1 MLFRKNKNKEQMKSE
16 EQAQTDE
23 QEAKAPDTGTGD
35 KTRPGSFHEG
45 VGRGTEQIL
54 NRLPGVDRQ
63 TAREFAKN
71 AAEVAKAW
79 ENFVETGDTPPAEPL
94 KDTYRRE
101 FKWLNGIQ
109 NVFANR
115 VMDTVMRIFSHLG
128 DVGAIWIVTGIVL
141 ILIPAFRKT
150 GAVVLVALVL
160 SAIICNGIIKNIVG
174 RARPYSYEQLEL
186 LIRPPKDPSF
196 PSGHTSASV
205 AAVTAMALT
214 GFSWWPL
221 FAVIAFLIAFS
232 RMYLYVHFPSD
243 ILGGAAFGLLIGWL
257 AVKMMPYITILR

>member
-1 MLFRKNKNKEQMKSE
+1 MLFRKNKEKN
-16 EQAQTDE
+16 A
-23 QEAKAPDTGTGD
+23 AKDSGTQDPGC
-35 KTRPGSFHEG
+35 GSFHEG
-45 VGRGTEQIL
+45 VEKGTEQLL
-54 NRLPGVDRQ
+54 NRIPGVNRQ
-63 TAREFAKN
+63 TAREFARH
-71 AAEVAKAW
+71 ASEAAKAW
-79 ENFVETGDTPPAEPL
+79 EDFAETGVTPPAEPL
-94 KDTYRRE
+94 KETYRRE

-115 VMDTVMRIFSHLG
+115 IMDSVMRIFSHLG
-128 DVGAIWIVTGIVL
+128 DVGGIWIVTGVLL
-141 ILIPAFRKT
+141 ILNQNFRRT
-150 GAVVLVALVL
+150 GTAVLVALVL

-205 AAVTAMALT
+205 AAVMAMALT

-257 AVKMMPYITILR
+257 AVRMLPYITILR

>member
-1 MLFRKNKNKEQMKSE
+1 MLFRKNKKRDRQETDRPEQT
-16 EQAQTDE
+16 AGR
-23 QEAKAPDTGTGD
+23 A
-35 KTRPGSFHEG
+35 SFHEG
-45 VGRGTEQIL
+45 VGKGTEQFLTRI
-54 NRLPGVDRQ
+54 PGMDRQ
-63 TAREFAKN
+63 TAREFARH
-71 AAEVAKAW
+71 ASEAAKAW
-79 ENFVETGDTPPAEPL
+79 EDFAETGATPPAEPL

-115 VMDTVMRIFSHLG
+115 VMDSIMLVFSHLG
-128 DVGAIWIVTGIVL
+128 DVGGIWIVTGL
-141 ILIPAFRKT
+141 LLLLNQSFRRT
-150 GAVVLVALVL
+150 GAAVLLALVL

-205 AAVTAMALT
+205 ASVMAMALT

-257 AVKMMPYITILR
+257 AVRMLPYITILR

>member
-1 MLFRKNKNKEQMKSE
+1 MLLRNNKKDIRETDAPEQT
-16 EQAQTDE
+16 AH
-23 QEAKAPDTGTGD
+23 
-35 KTRPGSFHEG
+35 GSFHEG
-45 VGRGTEQIL
+45 VGKGTEQLL
-54 NRLPGVDRQ
+54 NRIPGMDRQ
-63 TAREFAKN
+63 TAREFARH
-71 AAEVAKAW
+71 ASEAAKAW
-79 ENFVETGDTPPAEPL
+79 EDFAETGATPPAEPL

-115 VMDTVMRIFSHLG
+115 VMDSIMLVFSHLG
-128 DVGAIWIVTGIVL
+128 DVGGIWIVTGIL
-141 ILIPAFRKT
+141 LLMNQAFRKT
-150 GAVVLVALVL
+150 GAVVLLALVL
-160 SAIICNGIIKNIVG
+160 SAIICNGLIKNIVG

-205 AAVTAMALT
+205 AAVMAMALT
-214 GFSWWPL
+214 GFAWWPL

-257 AVKMMPYITILR
+257 AVRMLPYITILR